1 MFGGIIM
8 HMHHPLFD
16 LGDLSSL
23 WQSTVGIERE
33 ALRVN
38 LDGTLSDRP
47 HYPEWGTRNHQPY
60 IQTDFAESQ
69 LELITPPTVSARD
82 SLNWLAASHQI
93 VQESMADN
101 EVLWPFSTPG
111 IIPEDDT
118 TIRIAQ
124 LENPDEYA
132 YRDYLAQVYGKHVQ
146 LLCGI
151 HYNIQLNPELIKRK
165 YHLQAEE
172 SPNEESLKDTMN
184 DLYMSIGRKYL
195 QNRWLLTYLLSA
207 TPFVAPNYA
216 TKLFGAPSQD
226 SMRSFRQ
233 SRFGYHNDPD
243 LTVSYTNLENFVTD
257 VEAAVE
263 KGQLILE
270 KELYR
275 DVRFRG
281 QAEYRDL
288 INHGIQYIELRNFDL
303 DPYHAYGISERNIE
317 FVKLFILT
325 LLFMPSENSDELL
338 AQADQMNQT
347 VAEADALAP
356 LPYLKEAEEIFT
368 YMKRVALELDQQ
380 MDLDTHFQDM
390 VTEKQTQLH
399 QPELTISGKIFQEV
413 QTADN
418 FVQYGLDIAQH
429 HLKTYTER
437 SYNLHGFENYELS
450 SQDVIKHAIRA
461 GIKIEELDPSENLLK
476 LTYGDHF
483 EYVRNGN
490 MTQLDSQISY
500 FVMENKVAT
509 KKVLAADGIQ
519 VPAGSSFSSFSA
531 ATAYYSQLPFDEFVV
546 KPKNTNYGLGI
557 SIFKTRPSKENFEE
571 ALRIAFDEDETILIE
586 AFAHGT
592 ELRFYVQ
599 DSEVKAICERLPAHI
614 IGDGISTINQLVD
627 QTNADPLRGPKHQ
640 TPLTNILKG
649 REEHLQLAAQNFTF
663 DSIPVK
669 DQIVYL
675 RENSNISTGG
685 ISIDRTEDTHQDYHD
700 IAIKSAEL
708 LGANFCGVDIIIE
721 DYTKPVQQTGDYSVI
736 EANFNPAMMIHLFP
750 GQGKARP
757 LGKEVLRQLF
767 PEVNFD

>member
-1 MFGGIIM
+1 M
-8 HMHHPLFD
+8 HIHHPLFD
-16 LGDLSSL
+16 LSDLSSL

-38 LDGTLSDRP
+38 LDGTLSERP
-47 HYPEWGTRNHQPY
+47 HYPEWGTRTHQPY

-69 LELITPPTVSARD
+69 LELITPPTVSARE

-93 VQESMADN
+93 VQDSMAKT

-111 IIPEDDT
+111 IIPEDEAA
-118 TIRIAQ
+118 IKIAQ

-151 HYNIQLNPELIKRK
+151 HYNIQLNPELVERK
-165 YHLQAEE
+165 YHLRAEE
-172 SPNEESLKDTMN
+172 ASNALSLKDTMN

-216 TKLFGAPSQD
+216 TKLFGAPSQE

-233 SRFGYHNDPD
+233 SRFGYHNDPE
-243 LTVSYTNLENFVTD
+243 LNVSYTDLESFVTD

-263 KGQLILE
+263 KGQLSLE

-288 INHGIQYIELRNFDL
+288 VNHGIQYIELRNFDL
-303 DPYHAYGISERNIE
+303 DPYHAYGISERNVE

-325 LLFMPSENSDELL
+325 LLFVQSENSDELL
-338 AQADQMNQT
+338 KRADEMNQT

-356 LPYLKEAEEIFT
+356 LPFIEEAEEIFDV
-368 YMKRVALELDQQ
+368 MKLVAQELDQQ
-380 MDLDTHFQDM
+380 MNLDSYFQDLAA
-390 VTEKQTQLH
+390 EKRAQLH

-413 QTADN
+413 QTPDR

-450 SQDVIKHAIRA
+450 SQNVLKYAIRA
-461 GIKIEELDPSENLLK
+461 GIKVEELDPSENLLK
-476 LTYGDHF
+476 LTYGDHS

-509 KKVLAADGIQ
+509 KKVLAKDGIQ
-519 VPAGSSFSSFSA
+519 VPAGNSFSTFAAASA
-531 ATAYYSQLPFDEFVV
+531 YFSQLPFDEFVV

-557 SIFKTRPSKENFEE
+557 SIFKTRPSKENYEE
-571 ALRIAFDEDETILIE
+571 ALGIAFDEDDTVLIE

-599 DSEVKAICERLPAHI
+599 NNEVKAICERLPAHV
-614 IGDGISTINQLVD
+614 IGDGTSTIDELVD
-627 QTNADPLRGPKHQ
+627 QTNSNPLRGPKHQ

-663 DSIPVK
+663 DSIPEK

-685 ISIDRTEDTHQDYHD
+685 ISIDRTEETHQDYHD

-708 LGANFCGVDIIIE
+708 LGANFCGVDIIIN
-721 DYTKPVQQTGDYSVI
+721 DFTQPVQQADDYSVI

-750 GQGKARP
+750 GQGKPRE

-767 PEVNFD
+767 PEVNFY